1 MHYSR
6 IIVIGLVSLGCT
18 ITAIPFN
25 GKPQIAKRVGPTV
38 TATCD
43 GCTAVCWD
51 ATTAIEC
58 DEVQCNG
65 LQMPGPTP
73 KPVLKDRAAI
83 SPASIEAVVTTL
95 VPVDDFQLA
104 ARLGEDL
111 GEYCDEL
118 CGPEK
123 DNYVICSLDCSGLTD
138 LPGSLFRSLLCQ
150 H

>member
-1 MHYSR
+1 MRYSH

-25 GKPQIAKRVGPTV
+25 GKPQIARRARPTV
-38 TATCD
+38 TATFD

-58 DEVQCNG
+58 NEVQCDQF
-65 LQMPGPTP
+65 QMPGPTP

-83 SPASIEAVVTTL
+83 TPASQEHVVTTL
-95 VPVDDFQLA
+95 MPFDDLVLA
-104 ARLGEDL
+104 IRFGDD
-111 GEYCDEL
+111 CDEL

-123 DNYVICSLDCSGLTD
+123 DNQVICSLDCSGLTD

>member
-1 MHYSR
+1 MHYSH

-25 GKPQIAKRVGPTV
+25 GKPQVAKRVGHTV
-38 TATCD
+38 TATFD

-58 DEVQCNG
+58 NEVQCDQS
-65 LQMPGPTP
+65 QMPGPTP
-73 KPVLKDRAAI
+73 KPILKDRAAI
-83 SPASIEAVVTTL
+83 TPASTEAVVTTL
-95 VPVDDFQLA
+95 APVDDILLA

-123 DNYVICSLDCSGLTD
+123 DSQVICSLDCSGLD
-138 LPGSLFRSLLCQ
+138 LPGRLFRSLLCQ

>member
-1 MHYSR
+1 MHYSH

-38 TATCD
+38 TATFD

-58 DEVQCNG
+58 NEVQCNG

-73 KPVLKDRAAI
+73 KPILEDRAAI
-83 SPASIEAVVTTL
+83 TPASTDAVVTSL
-95 VPVDDFQLA
+95 INIKEIPLFLRFGDNC
-104 ARLGEDL
+104 DL
-111 GEYCDEL
+111 L
-118 CGPEK
+118 CGPVQ
-123 DNYVICSLDCSGLTD
+123 DNQAICGLDRSCVTNLS
-138 LPGSLFRSLLCQ
+138 GSLFRSLLCQ